1 MQKQLRV
8 KEEECILL
16 CESYS
21 YTSFKSSTSKSGP
34 SMDLRIQ
41 ETRGCVQ
48 SNLSTENIVVSYT
61 HSLFWGQEE
70 E

>member
-1 MQKQLRV
+1 
-8 KEEECILL
+8 
-16 CESYS
+16 
-21 YTSFKSSTSKSGP
+21 
-34 SMDLRIQ
+34 MDLRIQ